1 MSPVVELLLETSQDS
16 ISQVKNLSA
25 SEYKQE
31 SKEEM
36 QQQKQTTSSFNIM
49 SMLNPV
55 PSPSYKSSLSKAST
69 VGSPVQQETQAHTV
83 LPPASS
89 ITQQSFYSSGNLP
102 PQSPQTSS
110 LPLNLLLPPPY
121 PALQPLSPPPTF
133 SSSANAPI

>member
-1 MSPVVELLLETSQDS
+1 MSPVVELLLESSQDS
-16 ISQVKNLSA
+16 ISQAKNLSA

-55 PSPSYKSSLSKAST
+55 PPVPSPSYKSSLSKAST
-69 VGSPVQQETQAHTV
+69 VGSPAQQETQTHTV

-102 PQSPQTSS
+102 P
-110 LPLNLLLPPPY
+110 
-121 PALQPLSPPPTF
+121 
-133 SSSANAPI
+133 